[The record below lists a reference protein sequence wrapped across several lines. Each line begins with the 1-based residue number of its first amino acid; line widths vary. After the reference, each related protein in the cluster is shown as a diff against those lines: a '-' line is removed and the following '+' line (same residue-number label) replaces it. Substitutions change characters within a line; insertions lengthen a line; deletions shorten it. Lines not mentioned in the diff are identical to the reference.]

1 MTISIKSLMA
11 KQQEEKEHWIPVP
24 ITVNGIANYY
34 ELERLKR
41 QGVPLKIVR
50 QIKEDGSQWLR
61 VYRVV

>member
-1 MTISIKSLMA
+1 MA